1 VEGFQGRMGNSD
13 NAAMQFILGE
23 NLGTRID
30 NESMKSLILNC
41 RCGQRPTKWKI
52 PKARWL

>member
-1 VEGFQGRMGNSD
+1 MGNSD

-23 NLGTRID
+23 ILGTRID

-41 RCGQRPTKWKI
+41 RCGQRPTK
-52 PKARWL
+52 